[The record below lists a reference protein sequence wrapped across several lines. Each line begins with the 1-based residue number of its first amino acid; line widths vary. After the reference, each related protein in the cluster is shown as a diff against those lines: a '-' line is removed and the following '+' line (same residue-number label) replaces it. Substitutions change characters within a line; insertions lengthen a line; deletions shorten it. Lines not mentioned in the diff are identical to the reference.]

1 MTRYILAVIFALIIA
16 PAFGQTPDP
25 SHPMPTDASGNAFSS
40 SNPVPAE
47 IVGGINIGSVTVD
60 AFPVFADG
68 AGNPATVTADASHRA
83 LVNLGSE
90 SIGLISAINAISGGS
105 ADTVATQVVALT
117 GASEASITSGL
128 PVGKTRQWVKISGPS
143 YESEIW
149 VSYNHAAVV
158 GSCELYYGFAV
169 IPVTE
174 DVTIHVN
181 ASTAMNLYV
190 VEGGK

>member
-1 MTRYILAVIFALIIA
+1 MTRLALVLGLLLIIA

-25 SHPMPTDASGNAFSS
+25 SHPMPTDASGNPFSS
-40 SNPVPAE
+40 SNPLPVD
-47 IVGGINIGSVTVD
+47 VSGGINIGSVTVD

-90 SIGLISAINAISGGS
+90 SIGLIAAINAISGS

-117 GASEASITSGL
+117 GSAEASITSGL
-128 PVGKTRQWVKISGPS
+128 PVGKTRQWLKISGPS

-169 IPVTE
+169 VPFTE
-174 DVTIHVN
+174 DVTVHVT

>member
-1 MTRYILAVIFALIIA
+1 MTRLIFAVIFALIIA

-25 SHPMPTDASGNAFSS
+25 SHPMPTDASGNPFSS
-40 SNPVPAE
+40 SNPLPVD
-47 IVGGINIGSVTVD
+47 VSGGINIGSVTVD

-90 SIGLISAINAISGGS
+90 SIGLISAINAISGS
-105 ADTVATQVVALT
+105 ADTVATQVVTLT
-117 GASEASITSGL
+117 GSAEASITSAL
-128 PVGKTRQWVKISGPS
+128 PVGKSRQWLKISGPS

-169 IPVTE
+169 VPFTE
-174 DVTIHVN
+174 DVTVHVT

>member
-25 SHPMPTDASGNAFSS
+25 SHPMPTDASGNPFSS
-40 SNPVPAE
+40 SNPLPVD
-47 IVGGINIGSVTVD
+47 VSGGINIGSVTVD

-68 AGNPATVTADASHRA
+68 SGNPATVIADASHRA

-90 SIGLISAINAISGGS
+90 SIGLIAALAAIRLEAV
-105 ADTVATQVVALT
+105 DTVATQVVALT
-117 GASEASITSGL
+117 GSAEASITSGL
-128 PVGKTRQWVKISGPS
+128 AAAKTRQWVKISGPS

-169 IPVTE
+169 LPVTE
-174 DVTIHVN
+174 DVVIHVN